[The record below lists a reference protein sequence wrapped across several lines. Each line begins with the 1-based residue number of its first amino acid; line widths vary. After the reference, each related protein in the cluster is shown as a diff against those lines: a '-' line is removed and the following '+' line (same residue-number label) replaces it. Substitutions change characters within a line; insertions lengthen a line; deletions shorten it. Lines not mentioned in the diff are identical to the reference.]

1 LTSLSKSKYL
11 FQVIFLAVVLVVL
24 VGLDISLG
32 TVKIPFRSIVGFLF
46 SGGELS
52 RQQELILLD
61 FRIPRVVTAL
71 LAGAALSVSGLQM
84 QTIFR
89 NPLAGPYILGISSG
103 ASLGAALVLL
113 GTGAMATGI
122 LARWG
127 IVAAAWIGAAGVMF
141 ILLLVTIR
149 IRNIMTILILGIMF
163 SSGLSAVI
171 SLMQYFGNAAAL
183 KSFVIWSMG
192 SLGDVSGSALS
203 VMLIAIVPGLLIALL
218 SVKGLNAMMLGEEYA
233 GSLGVSVRATR
244 ILVFASTS
252 ILAGTVTAFCG
263 PIGFI
268 GIAVPQITRFLT
280 GRSDMRFLVPATLL
294 VGMIVLVFSD
304 IISQVPGSDRILPI
318 NAITSLIG
326 IPVVVWVVISS
337 KKLFN

>member
-1 LTSLSKSKYL
+1 M
-11 FQVIFLAVVLVVL
+11 QVALLALLLIILVV
-24 VGLDISLG
+24 LDISLG
-32 TVKIPFRSIVGFLF
+32 TVKIPFRSIFAFFF
-46 SGGELS
+46 SGEELS
-52 RQQELILLD
+52 RQHELILLD

-113 GTGAMATGI
+113 GTGAAATGI

-127 IVAAAWIGAAGVMF
+127 IVAAAWVGAAGVMF

-171 SLMQYFGNAAAL
+171 SLMQYFGSAAAL

-192 SLGDVSGSALS
+192 SLGDVSGGALS
-203 VMLIAIVPGLLIALL
+203 VMLVTILPGLLIAML

-233 GSLGVSVRATR
+233 GSLGINVRTTR
-244 ILVFASTS
+244 VLVFASTS

-268 GIAVPQITRFLT
+268 GIAVPHITRFLT
-280 GRSDMRFLVPATLL
+280 GKSDMRFLVPATLL

-326 IPVVVWVVISS
+326 IPVVIWVVISS
-337 KKLFN
+337 KKMFS

>member
-1 LTSLSKSKYL
+1 MQVLFLSLL
-11 FQVIFLAVVLVVL
+11 LVVL

-32 TVKIPFRSIVGFLF
+32 TVHIPFRSIIGFM
-46 SGGELS
+46 SGSGELS

-127 IVAAAWIGAAGVMF
+127 IVAAAWIGAASVML

-163 SSGLSAVI
+163 SSGLSAII

-203 VMLIAIVPGLLIALL
+203 IMSIAILPGLLIALL
-218 SVKGLNAMMLGEEYA
+218 SVKRLNAMMLGEEYA
-233 GSLGVSVRATR
+233 GSLGVNVRTTR

-268 GIAVPQITRFLT
+268 GIAVPHIARFLT
-280 GRSDMRFLVPATLL
+280 GRSDMRYLVPATLL
-294 VGMIVLVFSD
+294 LGMVVLVFSD

-337 KKLFN
+337 KKIFN

>member
-1 LTSLSKSKYL
+1 VQVLVLSLL
-11 FQVIFLAVVLVVL
+11 LVVL

-32 TVKIPFRSIVGFLF
+32 TVHIPFRSIIGFLTG
-46 SGGELS
+46 SGELS

-127 IVAAAWIGAAGVMF
+127 IVAAAWIGAASVML

-163 SSGLSAVI
+163 SSGLSAII

-203 VMLIAIVPGLLIALL
+203 IMSIAILPGLLIALL

-233 GSLGVSVRATR
+233 GSLGVNVRTTR

-268 GIAVPQITRFLT
+268 GIAVPHIARFLT
-280 GRSDMRFLVPATLL
+280 GRSDMRYLVPATLL
-294 VGMIVLVFSD
+294 LGMVVLVFSD

-337 KKLFN
+337 KKIFN

>member
-1 LTSLSKSKYL
+1 
-11 FQVIFLAVVLVVL
+11 
-24 VGLDISLG
+24 
-32 TVKIPFRSIVGFLF
+32 
-46 SGGELS
+46 
-52 RQQELILLD
+52 
-61 FRIPRVVTAL
+61 
-71 LAGAALSVSGLQM
+71 
-84 QTIFR
+84 
-89 NPLAGPYILGISSG
+89 
-103 ASLGAALVLL
+103 
-113 GTGAMATGI
+113 
-122 LARWG
+122 
-127 IVAAAWIGAAGVMF
+127 
-141 ILLLVTIR
+141 
-149 IRNIMTILILGIMF
+149 MTILILGIMF

-233 GSLGVSVRATR
+233 GSLGVSVRTTR
-244 ILVFASTS
+244 VLVFASTS

-268 GIAVPQITRFLT
+268 GIAVPHITRFLT
-280 GRSDMRFLVPATLL
+280 GRSDMRYLVPATLL